1 MKKKNAK
8 MPTAAQKNTS
18 DNLNI
23 GDWVVEPTIGIC
35 QIQGIRTMKINN
47 KSEDYFVFYDA
58 NNASLLIPRS
68 KLKIRGVR
76 PPMTMEDVTKLFVQL
91 HQPTKPSRQEARVQY
106 NVYRE
111 ILLSGDPERICH
123 MLRDLYALE
132 QNNDLKGKE
141 REMKEKAFDF
151 LRDEISW
158 VRDDE
163 DPNKAGADITE
174 ALKQMYRRKVEKEQK
189 EKKKK

>member
-1 MKKKNAK
+1 
-8 MPTAAQKNTS
+8 
-18 DNLNI
+18 
-23 GDWVVEPTIGIC
+23 
-35 QIQGIRTMKINN
+35 MKINN

-76 PPMTMEDVTKLFVQL
+76 PPMTMEDVKKLFVQL

-189 EKKKK
+189 EKKKLVE